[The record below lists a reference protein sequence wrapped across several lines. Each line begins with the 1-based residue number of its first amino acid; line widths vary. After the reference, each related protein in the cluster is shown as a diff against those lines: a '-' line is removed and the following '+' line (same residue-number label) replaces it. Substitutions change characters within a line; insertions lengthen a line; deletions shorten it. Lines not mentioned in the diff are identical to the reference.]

1 MSLIPLR
8 SQAMSGVQADAN
20 SGQGQIFPDAS
31 FRVTGH
37 FFQTRVHDKSSS
49 SAGFALVNF
58 AGCVAVWISF
68 NFVMLTWV

>member
-8 SQAMSGVQADAN
+8 FQAMSGVQAVAVRDP
-20 SGQGQIFPDAS
+20 GQIFPDAS

-49 SAGFALVNF
+49 FAGFALVRR
-58 AGCVAVWISF
+58 AGCVAVWICF
-68 NFVMLTWV
+68 NMRIDTCV